1 MSGGGG
7 DPINT
12 SGGTSF
18 SELKTAWTSA
28 SNTFNGDA
36 IKLSHFAGKTFI
48 TGPSV
53 PAASGNNNINIKGF
67 QYWTYNDAWGTS
79 SSGARTFNSWQG
91 AIGDGGGGGSGSG

>member
-7 DPINT
+7 DPIDT

-18 SELKTAWTSA
+18 SELKDAWTSA

-48 TGPSV
+48 TGPKV
-53 PAASGNNNINIKGF
+53 PEDPMLNINIKGF
-67 QYWTYNDAWGTS
+67 QFWTSPHTWGTS

-91 AIGDGGGGGSGSG
+91 AIGDGGGGGSGS